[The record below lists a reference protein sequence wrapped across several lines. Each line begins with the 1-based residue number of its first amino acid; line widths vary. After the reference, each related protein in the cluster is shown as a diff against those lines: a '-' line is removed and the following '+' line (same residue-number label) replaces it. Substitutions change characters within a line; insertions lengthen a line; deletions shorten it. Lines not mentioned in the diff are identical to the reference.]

1 MVSLAS
7 RIQGLGSSPIRDIL
21 KMIDQPGMI
30 SLAGGLPDTHCF
42 PELHI
47 DVETQLMQ
55 YGASEGE
62 ENLRQWIANDLAARG
77 IETDANCV
85 IILSGSQQGIDLS
98 AKLLIEPGTPVAV
111 ESPTYLAALQV
122 FKLFGA
128 RLLDYDSSQFIQT
141 DESFAPTLLYTIP
154 TFQNPTGKAYDSAT
168 RQQIARQ
175 CDARGTVLFEDD
187 PYREL
192 SYEPCDRK
200 PICAMVESAPW
211 IYQSSFSKTLCPG
224 LRLGYLAC
232 SASLYPYLLQ
242 LKQAADLHSNRIA
255 QAAVYSLVNSPDYH
269 TRLSRLCELY
279 REKRD
284 HFDSLLDHYFYD
296 IAQWDIPQGGLFFW
310 LRLKTE
316 QPVDT
321 RTWLPDAL
329 AANIAFMPGEPF
341 FSDGRSAASTIRLN
355 FTYANN
361 EEMEKGIASLAQIIR
376 KKINACS

>member
-7 RIQGLGSSPIRDIL
+7 RIQGLDSSPIRNIL
-21 KMIDQPGMI
+21 KVIDRPGMI
-30 SLAGGLPDTHCF
+30 SLAGGLPDSHCF
-42 PELHI
+42 PDLHI
-47 DVETQLMQ
+47 DVDTQLMQ

-62 ENLRQWIANDLAARG
+62 ENLRQWIANDLVARG
-77 IETDANCV
+77 ILADANSV
-85 IILSGSQQGIDLS
+85 IILSGSQQGIDLT

-128 RLLDYDSSQFIQT
+128 QLLDYDSSQFRHS
-141 DESFAPTLLYTIP
+141 DESFAPALLYTIP
-154 TFQNPTGKAYDSAT
+154 TFQNPTGKVYDSAT

-175 CDARGTVLFEDD
+175 CDAQGTVLFEDD

-192 SYEPCDRK
+192 SYEPCERK
-200 PICAMVESAPW
+200 PICAMVKSAPW

-242 LKQAADLHSNRIA
+242 LKQAADLHSNRVA

-269 TRLSRLCELY
+269 TRLSSLCELY
-279 REKRD
+279 KNKRD
-284 HFDSLLDHYFYD
+284 RFDRLLNHYFSD
-296 IAQWDIPQGGLFFW
+296 IAQWDVPPGGLFFW
-310 LRLKTE
+310 LRLKTAH
-316 QPVDT
+316 PVDT

-329 AANIAFMPGEPF
+329 AANIAFMPGESF
-341 FSDGRSAASTIRLN
+341 YSDARPASGTIRLN

-361 EEMEKGIASLAQIIR
+361 EDIENGIACLAQIIR
-376 KKINACS
+376 KKLNACS

>member
-1 MVSLAS
+1 MVSLAT
-7 RIQGLGSSPIRDIL
+7 RIQGLESSPIRNIL
-21 KMIDQPGMI
+21 KAIDKPGMI

-42 PELHI
+42 PDLHL
-47 DVETQLMQ
+47 DVDKQLMQ

-62 ENLRQWIANDLAARG
+62 ENLRQWIASDLTSRG
-77 IETDANCV
+77 IVTDASGV
-85 IILSGSQQGIDLS
+85 IILSGSQQGIDLV

-128 RLLDYDSSQFIQT
+128 QLLDYDSSQLRQS
-141 DESFAPTLLYTIP
+141 DKSFTPTLLYTIP
-154 TFQNPTGKAYDSAT
+154 TFQNPTGKVYDTAM

-175 CDARGTVLFEDD
+175 CDAKGTVLFEDD

-192 SYEPCDRK
+192 SYETCERT
-200 PICAMVESAPW
+200 PICAMVNSAPW

-255 QAAVYSLVNSPDYH
+255 QAAVYSLLNSPDYQA
-269 TRLSRLCELY
+269 RLSGLCELY
-279 REKRD
+279 KNKRD
-284 HFDSLLDHYFYD
+284 HFDSLLNHYFSD
-296 IAQWDIPQGGLFFW
+296 IAQWDVPQGGLFFW
-310 LRLKTE
+310 LRLNTE

-321 RTWLPDAL
+321 RAWLPDAL
-329 AANIAFMPGEPF
+329 AANIAFMPGESF
-341 FSDGRSAASTIRLN
+341 FSDGHHGSSTIRLN
-355 FTYANN
+355 FTHANI
-361 EEMEKGIASLAQIIR
+361 EDIERGIACLAAIIR
-376 KKINACS
+376 KKLNA